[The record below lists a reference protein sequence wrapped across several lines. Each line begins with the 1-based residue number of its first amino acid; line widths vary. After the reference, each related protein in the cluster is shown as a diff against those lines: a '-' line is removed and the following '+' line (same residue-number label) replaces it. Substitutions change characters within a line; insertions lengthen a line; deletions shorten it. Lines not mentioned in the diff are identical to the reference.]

1 MINAAYLTWEQSIEE
16 FGFIVGVRA
25 EQVKYKGSIPTI
37 DTSFSNRYLKIY
49 PTIHLKYE
57 LSKIE
62 LGFSYSR
69 RANRPDGDELNP
81 FPEYDDPLNFHSG
94 NPKLLPE
101 YIHSLELAAEMKK
114 KNISFIPTLYYR
126 YTYNGFT
133 TVTKQLNDS
142 VIMTTEENLSNSQVT
157 GLEMIFS
164 GKISSWLNGN
174 LSGNIF
180 QQQIDA
186 SNLGYSNNKSI
197 ITFSNNLNL
206 NFTIRK
212 NYMFQLG
219 GYYRSAELSPQGLFA
234 PIYSMNLGAK
244 KEFFKNKLAIV
255 VTLNDALYTYRRKS
269 NLDSKELIQRRINTR
284 DSRMIYVGIKYRFG
298 SSTKKSKSEGVQFD
312 DSEK

>member
-1 MINAAYLTWEQSIEE
+1 
-16 FGFIVGVRA
+16 
-25 EQVKYKGSIPTI
+25 
-37 DTSFSNRYLKIY
+37 
-49 PTIHLKYE
+49 
-57 LSKIE
+57 